1 MKIDSLKLQV
11 EFDFDNLIC
20 KITDTERN
28 LSDEYKCYH
37 PFGDYAKSIEDI
49 PDFNKFI
56 GDSVGAF
63 LDDNGYDAYNMD
75 CYDCELWELG
85 EEDGTCI
92 HYVNKDCPYGY
103 CDEHH
108 GIK

>member
-20 KITDTERN
+20 TVTDTERN
-28 LSDEYKCYH
+28 ISDAYKHYNA
-37 PFGDYAKSIEDI
+37 FDDYSKTIEEVT
-49 PDFNKFI
+49 DFNAFI
-56 GDSVGAF
+56 GNCVHAF
-63 LDDNGYDAYNMD
+63 LDDNGYDAYDMD
-75 CYDCELWELG
+75 CYYCELWEQSA
-85 EEDGTCI
+85 EDGTCI

-103 CDEHH
+103 CDEYH

>member
-20 KITDTERN
+20 TVTDVERN
-28 LSDEYKCYH
+28 ISDSYKHYNA
-37 PFGDYAKSIEDI
+37 FDDYSKTIEEVT
-49 PDFNKFI
+49 DFNAFI
-56 GDSVGAF
+56 GNCVHAF
-63 LDDNGYDAYNMD
+63 LDDNLYDAYDMD
-75 CYDCELWELG
+75 CYYCELWEQG
-85 EEDGTCI
+85 AEDGTCI

-103 CDEHH
+103 CDEYH